1 MENAIYIGDNLSV
14 MKSSSFYRTYKNNI
28 DFIYIDP
35 PYNTKNNFSYNDSTE
50 QWQSEIEKR
59 LIIARELLK
68 EDGVIFISIDDNELV
83 ALLNSC
89 YTIFGNNNFVGN
101 FITHQ
106 AQRSNAKLINTVH
119 EYIVCFAKNK
129 KQLNRF
135 FLPRIKEPNQSKKIK
150 HIITSV
156 KAANNTSKEKA
167 QSVLKKLISDFV
179 LETGE
184 TWIKNYNNIDDNG
197 NIFFAKDLSTPGKPV
212 YLDINEINLHL
223 SPLKTRGW
231 SSKDKILSLYN
242 KNRLTFKNNR
252 PYEIEYIEEAID
264 NVPSILNFYSR
275 YGTNDL
281 KKLGLY
287 GIFDTP
293 KPVEL
298 IKYLIRISEHKDA
311 TILDFYAGSGTTA
324 QAVYEIN
331 KEDEM
336 HHNYI
341 LIQNNDKIKK
351 GSPTYETMVSFGY
364 NEPKLSDILFLR
376 INTFL
381 NKNTS
386 PKDYKIIDKNSTEDT
401 PIKKIN

>member
-1 MENAIYIGDNLSV
+1 MGNAIYIGDNLSV
-14 MKSSSFYRTYKNNI
+14 MKSYSFYKTYKNNV

-35 PYNTKNNFSYNDSTE
+35 PYNTRNSFSYNDSTN
-50 QWQSEIEKR
+50 QWQNEIAKR

-101 FITHQ
+101 FITYQ
-106 AQRSNAKLINTVH
+106 AQRSNAKHINTVH

-135 FLPRIKEPNQSKKIK
+135 FLPRIKEPIQSKKIK
-150 HIITSV
+150 SIIYTV
-156 KAANNTSKEKA
+156 KNANKVSKEKA
-167 QSVLKKLISDFV
+167 QILLKKLISDFV

-184 TWIKNYNNIDDNG
+184 TWIKNYNNIDNNG
-197 NIFFAKDLSTPGKPV
+197 NIFFAKDLSTPGKPSS
-212 YLDINEINLHL
+212 LDIDEIDLHL
-223 SPLKTRGW
+223 APLKTRGW
-231 SSKDKILSLYN
+231 SSKEKILSLY
-242 KNRLTFKNNR
+242 KENRITFKNGR
-252 PYEIEYIEEAID
+252 PYEIEYIEEAVD

-298 IKYLIRISEHKDA
+298 IKYLIRISEHKNA

-331 KEDEM
+331 KEDNIK
-336 HHNYI
+336 HNYV
-341 LIQNNDKIKK
+341 LIQNDEEIRK
-351 GSPTYETMVSFGY
+351 GSTSYETMVSLGY
-364 NEPKLSDILFLR
+364 SKPKLSDILFLR
-376 INTFL
+376 VDTFL
-381 NKNTS
+381 NKNNF
-386 PKDYKIIDKNSTEDT
+386 PKDYKIINRKSISEF